1 MFADIFSLWLF
12 SFIQHLSSAS
22 NSPDMISSKRTNSP

>member
-1 MFADIFSLWLF
+1 LWLF
-12 SFIQHLSSAS
+12 SFIQHSSSAS